1 MCDGPKEPNYFLTR
15 RKCWAGEGDPRLVDR
30 GVPRLEPGPQRHLG
44 DPLLVRRTAE
54 GPGQPGLGQRGLTA
68 PTRRLPVTHPRSA
81 VTNVEVTVEHERRG
95 GHVCS

>member
-68 PTRRLPVTHPRSA
+68 PT
-81 VTNVEVTVEHERRG
+81 
-95 GHVCS
+95 